1 MWYEFRAWNAE
12 TQYGWTTNNDV
23 AAACLVELNRDR
35 REENL
40 YEIVTVSE
48 CGLDPSALMFD
59 DDTTVDA
66 FTSEVTP

>member
-23 AAACLVELNRDR
+23 AVACLVELNKDR

-40 YEIVTVSE
+40 YEIV
-48 CGLDPSALMFD
+48 
-59 DDTTVDA
+59 
-66 FTSEVTP
+66 EVASL